1 MKYRLLR
8 LSLLSMLVML
18 FGGFSLAAILEAT
31 GNEEQETLTLNTAA
45 GYAELTVTN
54 AGTSGSGSAMEFS
67 KGDIVV
73 TSEKGYIK
81 DHEMTIYAGGT
92 MTVGFTAGTNAHIT
106 KVELTVKNYHFA
118 KPEGWTSEYSNDV
131 TTKINSDETETFT
144 TDATDKTSFTISNA
158 SSGKT
163 TVKKIVVTYVKDSQ
177 STATFKDIKAD
188 LTTLVPEGAA
198 QWSDVSTGITVAE
211 DGTLSRIDKEGA
223 SIVFNGKWHGTQ
235 YGWANFTAT
244 VPVTSCVKITYGT
257 NNYGS
262 EVTVTNAEGA
272 EVAKLNNK
280 DNNIWDPSNAD
291 RVVTAYYRTNAAT
304 TLSFSKCD
312 YVRYFAVEAISEADL
327 PAEVTNY
334 NITFAAGEGATGVA
348 PAALEIQAG
357 SKFTAPKNYTLY
369 KEGATLTGWNDGT
382 KTYAIGEEITPAADM
397 TLTAVYTANEVSLA
411 DRTEAVTIS
420 YELGGYNDNPKYKFE
435 GNTGFMV
442 SQATVNGKVI
452 DVKVDVDATSG
463 KFAHNGS
470 GWHQVNAG
478 TKVTVPSCK
487 NAVIK
492 VSTYNA
498 ATSVSFNG
506 NAGTA
511 DENTAVYTATA
522 EDATCEIAQVANNYW
537 NKLTVTLPKTE
548 QGGEEPTFPITA
560 TWDFTNR
567 DVVAAVV
574 ALSSATEAGTIKAV
588 EDNGLLLTVE
598 ANGKLIRDNGN
609 SIQTGDGVVFK
620 VPVQGKKDVVT
631 VVGYAAPYF
640 AYSIAG
646 TDATEA
652 TTAYTATAADVA
664 QGFVEIINKGQ
675 YLISISVIQ
684 NEDTE
689 PQPVNQDIT
698 GTWDYSNAA
707 VMEATMALSG
717 SNEAG
722 EVSSIEGTLKMTV
735 LANGASFRNNGSNIQ
750 VRTGAEFRIPVR
762 TAGDLV
768 TIKGYPSYSYYKI
781 NDGDEITNTNDNP
794 QTEYK
799 AKGSDAE
806 RGYVS
811 VVSTNGNN
819 YFLSLSVVQ
828 YAPKEKTTLDNEPA
842 TATFPFNE
850 GTEGQKATFSNAD
863 YFLSSKVNVGSN
875 WSILDKYT
883 YAGTDETRLTP
894 VDQHDDNLTDADAV
908 SFVITPKPGFTF
920 TPTKVSFKANRFGT
934 DNGLIDAYWQNANG
948 TTVELEK
955 GIKPERN
962 NSNKNTEKSYDIT
975 GATAGEGTCG
985 LKLFLYHLQAGKQIG
1000 LADIVIE
1007 GILNGTEK
1015 DVPVLASFKVNGIEY
1030 AAENVFGDD
1039 FEATLKLSK
1048 KDNMVSAENPL
1059 TDVIATNG
1067 EIGTITY
1074 EGDETACKVTIPMTA
1089 GTVQQDYVLNVIQKP
1104 DYTLSYIDVDGTT
1117 VLDTQT
1123 LEEDQAIGEFKVD
1136 IANVAAT
1143 KDGFKARGWFK
1154 QPYQGEKFTTDY
1166 VVTGDTKLYA
1176 LQTEIEGPSDSRK
1189 YSFNL
1194 TDQFF
1199 YAEDHEAFN
1208 PTGGVWH
1215 DKQHGWVFANGDQI
1229 ELLVGKKAN
1238 INFTFCQFSAADA
1251 TISASNGQSIK
1262 AVTEGACSAG
1272 TLAYEGEEGKL
1283 TLTINASGDVYIHDI
1298 TIFNTTTTN
1307 YDKQGDWLI
1316 VKQGDASS
1324 FLDAIEAAKGIEGA
1338 KVFLPNGTYDLG
1350 ETVKTSV
1357 SGTNVSIIGQSA
1369 ENTIVVNRPPLE
1381 WEGLDKADLL
1391 KTSAT
1396 GLYMQDLSLKN
1407 DLPYTGNNGRA
1418 ASLHDVGTKT
1428 ICKNVNLLSYQDTYY
1443 SNKTGGLF
1451 YFEGGELH
1459 GTVDYLCGDGR
1470 VYFNECKIVNEQ
1482 RSTAT
1487 ISANSELYVFN
1498 NCVVENNA
1506 DKYNL
1511 GRAWSN
1517 NPVCVYLNT
1526 TLLDPSKLLDTRWN
1540 PSGINCDYSI
1550 AGEYG
1555 TKNAEGTDITP
1566 ASNEVTFTKNNTKL
1580 ETILS
1585 AEQAATYTMEYV
1597 LGDWAATAKQEAKQL
1612 EAPAAEFANGTV
1624 TWTPAND
1631 GAIAYMIEKNG
1642 EFVGI
1647 TAGSSMAVEANAE
1660 SDKLTIRAAN
1670 ARGGFGEA
1678 KQVAYT
1684 GTSIQAI
1691 NAAIERGEQ
1700 VIFNLAGQRVNKATK
1715 GMYIINGKKMVV
1727 K

>member
-18 FGGFSLAAILEAT
+18 FGGFSLAAILNASDEGPNYDKFQDFEAIVNNQEGT
-31 GNEEQETLTLNTAA
+31 LLTSEEQVQGTAVEFGIAVNDEGKTLRVA
-45 GYAELTVTN
+45 TN
-54 AGTSGSGSAMEFS
+54 DPDAFATISG
-67 KGDIVV
+67 
-73 TSEKGYIK
+73 
-81 DHEMTIYAGGT
+81 
-92 MTVGFTAGTNAHIT
+92 
-106 KVELTVKNYHFA
+106 NYH
-118 KPEGWTSEYSNDV
+118 SEH
-131 TTKINSDETETFT
+131 
-144 TDATDKTSFTISNA
+144 
-158 SSGKT
+158 G
-163 TVKKIVVTYVKDSQ
+163 
-177 STATFKDIKAD
+177 
-188 LTTLVPEGAA
+188 LT
-198 QWSDVSTGITVAE
+198 
-211 DGTLSRIDKEGA
+211 
-223 SIVFNGKWHGTQ
+223 N
-235 YGWANFTAT
+235 
-244 VPVTSCVKITYGT
+244 
-257 NNYGS
+257 
-262 EVTVTNAEGA
+262 
-272 EVAKLNNK
+272 
-280 DNNIWDPSNAD
+280 
-291 RVVTAYYRTNAAT
+291 
-304 TLSFSKCD
+304 
-312 YVRYFAVEAISEADL
+312 
-327 PAEVTNY
+327 
-334 NITFAAGEGATGVA
+334 
-348 PAALEIQAG
+348 
-357 SKFTAPKNYTLY
+357 
-369 KEGATLTGWNDGT
+369 
-382 KTYAIGEEITPAADM
+382 M
-397 TLTAVYTANEVSLA
+397 
-411 DRTEAVTIS
+411 
-420 YELGGYNDNPKYKFE
+420 
-435 GNTGFMV
+435 
-442 SQATVNGKVI
+442 
-452 DVKVDVDATSG
+452 
-463 KFAHNGS
+463 
-470 GWHQVNAG
+470 
-478 TKVTVPSCK
+478 KVTVNVNSFVEILVGQCTYSSTPIRVTNSYGVEVASATPATACWK
-487 NAVIK
+487 NDHNNITKLIYSGADTGAETTLTITGMQYCPYIAVKVHHPVAERSEFRNFAAIVNNQEGTMLTAEEQVQGKAVILNIAVDDDGNTIRETDPNGSYHHVATITGNYHSEHGLTNMVCAISQPPVTGKLRILVGQCTYSSTPIK
-492 VSTYNA
+492 VTDLLEQELA
-498 ATSVSFNG
+498 SV
-506 NAGTA
+506 TP
-511 DENTAVYTATA
+511 ATA
-522 EDATCEIAQVANNYW
+522 CWKNDHNNVTEIICSSS
-537 NKLTVTLPKTE
+537 E
-548 QGGEEPTFPITA
+548 FPITI
-560 TWDFTNR
+560 TGMQYCPF
-567 DVVAAVV
+567 
-574 ALSSATEAGTIKAV
+574 IAV
-588 EDNGLLLTVE
+588 EKYEEPVE
-598 ANGKLIRDNGN
+598 
-609 SIQTGDGVVFK
+609 
-620 VPVQGKKDVVT
+620 
-631 VVGYAAPYF
+631 
-640 AYSIAG
+640 
-646 TDATEA
+646 
-652 TTAYTATAADVA
+652 
-664 QGFVEIINKGQ
+664 
-675 YLISISVIQ
+675 
-684 NEDTE
+684 
-689 PQPVNQDIT
+689 QDIT
-698 GTWDYSNAA
+698 GTWDYSDADIMA
-707 VMEATMALSG
+707 ATMAFSG
-717 SNEAG
+717 SSEVG
-722 EVSSIEGTLKMTV
+722 EVEAKEKNGLKMTV
-735 LANGASFRNNGSNIQ
+735 VANGVTFRNNGNNIQ
-750 VRTGAEFRIPVR
+750 VRSGAVFKIPIKN
-762 TAGDLV
+762 AGELITV
-768 TIKGYPSYSYYKI
+768 KGYPNYSKYTI
-781 NDGDEITNTNDNP
+781 GNSTEVLTNENS
-794 QTEYK
+794 YK
-799 AKGSDAE
+799 AKASDAQA
-806 RGYVS
+806 GYVAITS
-811 VVSTNGNN
+811 MDDNN
-819 YFLSLSVVQ
+819 YYLSLSVTQ
-828 YAPKEKTTLDNEPA
+828 YAPKEATTLDNEPVI
-842 TATFPFNE
+842 ATFPFNL
-850 GTEGQKATFSNAD
+850 GTEGQTATFSNAD
-863 YFLSSKVNVGSN
+863 YFLNSKVTIGSN
-875 WSILDKYT
+875 LSIKDKST
-883 YAGTDETRLTP
+883 
-894 VDQHDDNLTDADAV
+894 LTDAETGAQVDQTRLQPTTKLDTPDEASAV
-908 SFVITPKPGFTF
+908 RFTITPKPGFAF
-920 TPTKVSFKANRFGT
+920 TPTKVSLNVTRYGT
-934 DNGLIDAYWQNANG
+934 DNGLADVTWEVAGGENIVLATG
-948 TTVELEK
+948 V
-955 GIKPERN
+955 KPERN
-962 NSNKNTEKSYDIT
+962 NKNPNISKLSYNIEN
-975 GATAGEGTCG
+975 ATAAEGAAT
-985 LKLFLYHLQAGKQIG
+985 LLLHLYSLQDGKQFG
-1000 LADIVIE
+1000 LNDIVIE
-1007 GILNGTEK
+1007 GTLSGTEK
-1015 DVPVLASFKVNGIEY
+1015 ELPILASFKVNGIEY
-1030 AAENVFGDD
+1030 AAEDVFGDL

-1089 GTVQQDYVLNVIQKP
+1089 GDVQQNYVLNVIQKP
-1104 DYTLSYIDVDGTT
+1104 DYTLSYIGVDGTT
-1117 VLDTQT
+1117 VIDTQVR
-1123 LEEDQAIGEFKVD
+1123 EEDQPIGEFAVD
-1136 IANVAAT
+1136 IATVAAT
-1143 KDGFKARGWFK
+1143 KDGYKARGWFM
-1154 QPYQGEKFTTDY
+1154 QSYLGEKFTTDY

-1176 LQTEIEGPSDSRK
+1176 VQTEVEGPSDSRK
-1189 YSFNL
+1189 YIFNL
-1194 TDQFF
+1194 TDKFF

-1238 INFTFCQFSAADA
+1238 INFTFCQHSAADA
-1251 TISASNGQSIK
+1251 TISSSDGQSIS
-1262 AVTEGACSAG
+1262 AVTEGACGAG

-1283 TLTINASGDVYIHDI
+1283 TLTINASGSVYIHDI

-1418 ASLHDVGTKT
+1418 ASLHDVGTQT

-1470 VYFNECKIVNEQ
+1470 VYFNECKIINEK

-1526 TLLDPSKLLDTRWN
+1526 TLLDPGKLLDTRWN
-1540 PSGINCDYSI
+1540 PSGINCDYSV

-1566 ASNEVTFTKNNTKL
+1566 ASNVVTFTKNNTTL
-1580 ETILS
+1580 ETILN

>member
-18 FGGFSLAAILEAT
+18 FGGFSLAAILNASDEGPNYDKFQDFEAIVNNQEGT
-31 GNEEQETLTLNTAA
+31 LLTSEEQVQGTAVEFGIAVNDEGKTLRVA
-45 GYAELTVTN
+45 TN
-54 AGTSGSGSAMEFS
+54 DPDAFATISG
-67 KGDIVV
+67 
-73 TSEKGYIK
+73 
-81 DHEMTIYAGGT
+81 
-92 MTVGFTAGTNAHIT
+92 
-106 KVELTVKNYHFA
+106 NYH
-118 KPEGWTSEYSNDV
+118 SEH
-131 TTKINSDETETFT
+131 
-144 TDATDKTSFTISNA
+144 
-158 SSGKT
+158 G
-163 TVKKIVVTYVKDSQ
+163 
-177 STATFKDIKAD
+177 
-188 LTTLVPEGAA
+188 LT
-198 QWSDVSTGITVAE
+198 
-211 DGTLSRIDKEGA
+211 
-223 SIVFNGKWHGTQ
+223 N
-235 YGWANFTAT
+235 
-244 VPVTSCVKITYGT
+244 
-257 NNYGS
+257 
-262 EVTVTNAEGA
+262 
-272 EVAKLNNK
+272 
-280 DNNIWDPSNAD
+280 
-291 RVVTAYYRTNAAT
+291 
-304 TLSFSKCD
+304 
-312 YVRYFAVEAISEADL
+312 
-327 PAEVTNY
+327 
-334 NITFAAGEGATGVA
+334 
-348 PAALEIQAG
+348 
-357 SKFTAPKNYTLY
+357 
-369 KEGATLTGWNDGT
+369 
-382 KTYAIGEEITPAADM
+382 M
-397 TLTAVYTANEVSLA
+397 
-411 DRTEAVTIS
+411 
-420 YELGGYNDNPKYKFE
+420 
-435 GNTGFMV
+435 
-442 SQATVNGKVI
+442 
-452 DVKVDVDATSG
+452 
-463 KFAHNGS
+463 
-470 GWHQVNAG
+470 
-478 TKVTVPSCK
+478 KVTVNVNSFVEILVGQCTYSSTPIKVTNSYGVEVASATPATACWK
-487 NAVIK
+487 NDHNNITKLIYSGADTGAETTLTITGMQYCPYIAVKVHHPVAERSEFRNFAAIVNNQEGTMLTAEEQVQGKAVILNIAVDDDGNTIRETDPNGSYHHVATITGNYHSEHGLTNMVCAISQPPVTGKLRILVGQCTYSSTPIK
-492 VSTYNA
+492 VTDLLEQELA
-498 ATSVSFNG
+498 SV
-506 NAGTA
+506 TP
-511 DENTAVYTATA
+511 ATA
-522 EDATCEIAQVANNYW
+522 CWKNDHNNVTEIICNSSEFPITITGMQYCPFIAVEKYEEP
-537 NKLTVTLPKTE
+537 V
-548 QGGEEPTFPITA
+548 EPTFPITA
-560 TWDFTNR
+560 TWDFANA
-567 DVVAAVV
+567 DVANAAA
-574 ALSSATEAGTIKAV
+574 ALSGITGTL
-588 EDNGLLLTVE
+588 ESNGL
-598 ANGKLIRDNGN
+598 KLYIDATGQTIRNNGN
-609 SIQTGDGVVFK
+609 SIQTGNPVIFR

-631 VVGYAAPYF
+631 VVGYPGYF

-646 TDATEA
+646 VDATEA
-652 TTAYTATAADVA
+652 TTTYTATAADVA
-664 QGFVEIINKGQ
+664 QGYVEIVNKGQ
-675 YLISISVIQ
+675 YLISISVTQ
-684 NEDTE
+684 NEDE
-689 PQPVNQDIT
+689 GGEDPVEQDIT
-698 GTWDYSNAA
+698 GTWDYSDADIMA
-707 VMEATMALSG
+707 ATMAFSG
-717 SNEAG
+717 SSEVG
-722 EVSSIEGTLKMTV
+722 EVEAKEKNGLKMTV
-735 LANGASFRNNGSNIQ
+735 VANGVTFRNNGNNIQ
-750 VRTGAEFRIPVR
+750 VRSGAVFKIPIKN
-762 TAGDLV
+762 AGDLITV
-768 TIKGYPSYSYYKI
+768 KGYPNYSKYTI
-781 NDGDEITNTNDNP
+781 GNSTEVLTNENS
-794 QTEYK
+794 YK
-799 AKGSDAE
+799 AKASDAQA
-806 RGYVS
+806 GYVAVTS
-811 VVSTNGNN
+811 MDDNN
-819 YFLSLSVVQ
+819 YYLSLSVTQ
-828 YAPKEKTTLDNEPA
+828 YAPKEATTLDNEPVI
-842 TATFPFNE
+842 ATFPFNL
-850 GTEGQKATFSNAD
+850 GTEGQTATFSNAD
-863 YFLSSKVNVGSN
+863 YFLNSKVTIGSN
-875 WSILDKYT
+875 LSIKDKST
-883 YAGTDETRLTP
+883 
-894 VDQHDDNLTDADAV
+894 LTDAETGAQVDQTRLQPTTKLDTPDEASAV
-908 SFVITPKPGFTF
+908 RFTITPKPGFAF
-920 TPTKVSFKANRFGT
+920 TPTKVSLNVTRYGT
-934 DNGLIDAYWQNANG
+934 DNGLADVTWEVAGGENIVLATG
-948 TTVELEK
+948 V
-955 GIKPERN
+955 KPERN
-962 NSNKNTEKSYDIT
+962 NKNPNISKLSYNIEN
-975 GATAGEGTCG
+975 ATAAEGAAT
-985 LKLFLYHLQAGKQIG
+985 LLLHLYSLQDGKQFG
-1000 LADIVIE
+1000 LNDIVIE
-1007 GILNGTEK
+1007 GTLSGTEK
-1015 DVPVLASFKVNGIEY
+1015 ELPILASFKVNGIEY
-1030 AAENVFGDD
+1030 AAEDVFGDL

-1089 GTVQQDYVLNVIQKP
+1089 GDVQQNYVLNVIQKP
-1104 DYTLSYIDVDGTT
+1104 DYTLSYIGVDGTT
-1117 VLDTQT
+1117 VIDTQVR
-1123 LEEDQAIGEFKVD
+1123 EEDQPIGEFAVD
-1136 IANVAAT
+1136 IATVAAT
-1143 KDGFKARGWFK
+1143 KDGYKARGWFM
-1154 QPYQGEKFTTDY
+1154 QSYLGEKFTTDY

-1176 LQTEIEGPSDSRK
+1176 VQTEVEGPSDSRK
-1189 YSFNL
+1189 YIFNL
-1194 TDQFF
+1194 TDKFF

-1238 INFTFCQFSAADA
+1238 INFTFCQYSAADA
-1251 TISASNGQSIK
+1251 TISSSDGQSIS
-1262 AVTEGACSAG
+1262 AVTEGACGAG

-1283 TLTINASGDVYIHDI
+1283 TLTINASGSVYIHDI

-1418 ASLHDVGTKT
+1418 ASLHDVGTQT

-1470 VYFNECKIVNEQ
+1470 VYFNECKMINEK

-1526 TLLDPSKLLDTRWN
+1526 TLLDPGKLLDTRWN
-1540 PSGINCDYSI
+1540 PSGINCDYSV

-1566 ASNEVTFTKNNTKL
+1566 ASNVVTFTKNNTTL
-1580 ETILS
+1580 ETILN

-1597 LGDWAATAKQEAKQL
+1597 LGDWAATAKQETKQL
-1612 EAPAAEFANGTV
+1612 EAPAAEFANSTV

>member
-8 LSLLSMLVML
+8 LSLFSMLVML
-18 FGGFSLAAILEAT
+18 FGGFSLAAILNASDEGPNYDKFQDFEAIVNNQEGT
-31 GNEEQETLTLNTAA
+31 LLTSEEQVQGTAVEFGIAVNDEGKTLRVA
-45 GYAELTVTN
+45 TN
-54 AGTSGSGSAMEFS
+54 DPDAFATISG
-67 KGDIVV
+67 
-73 TSEKGYIK
+73 
-81 DHEMTIYAGGT
+81 
-92 MTVGFTAGTNAHIT
+92 
-106 KVELTVKNYHFA
+106 NYH
-118 KPEGWTSEYSNDV
+118 SEH
-131 TTKINSDETETFT
+131 
-144 TDATDKTSFTISNA
+144 
-158 SSGKT
+158 G
-163 TVKKIVVTYVKDSQ
+163 
-177 STATFKDIKAD
+177 
-188 LTTLVPEGAA
+188 LT
-198 QWSDVSTGITVAE
+198 
-211 DGTLSRIDKEGA
+211 
-223 SIVFNGKWHGTQ
+223 N
-235 YGWANFTAT
+235 
-244 VPVTSCVKITYGT
+244 
-257 NNYGS
+257 
-262 EVTVTNAEGA
+262 
-272 EVAKLNNK
+272 
-280 DNNIWDPSNAD
+280 
-291 RVVTAYYRTNAAT
+291 
-304 TLSFSKCD
+304 
-312 YVRYFAVEAISEADL
+312 
-327 PAEVTNY
+327 
-334 NITFAAGEGATGVA
+334 
-348 PAALEIQAG
+348 
-357 SKFTAPKNYTLY
+357 
-369 KEGATLTGWNDGT
+369 
-382 KTYAIGEEITPAADM
+382 M
-397 TLTAVYTANEVSLA
+397 
-411 DRTEAVTIS
+411 
-420 YELGGYNDNPKYKFE
+420 
-435 GNTGFMV
+435 
-442 SQATVNGKVI
+442 
-452 DVKVDVDATSG
+452 
-463 KFAHNGS
+463 
-470 GWHQVNAG
+470 
-478 TKVTVPSCK
+478 KVTVNVNSFVEILVGQCTYSSTPIKVTNSYGVEVASATPATACWK
-487 NAVIK
+487 NDHNNITKLIYSGADTGAETTLTITGMQYCPYIAVKVHHPVAERSEFRNFAAIVNNQEGTMLTAEEQVQGKAVILNIAVDDDGNTIRETDPNGSYHHVATITGNYHSEHGLTNMVCAISQPPVTGKLRILVGQCTYSSTPIK
-492 VSTYNA
+492 VTDLLEQELA
-498 ATSVSFNG
+498 SV
-506 NAGTA
+506 TP
-511 DENTAVYTATA
+511 ATA
-522 EDATCEIAQVANNYW
+522 CWKNDHNNVTEIICNSSEFPITITGMQYCPFIAVEKYEEP
-537 NKLTVTLPKTE
+537 V
-548 QGGEEPTFPITA
+548 EPTFPITA
-560 TWDFTNR
+560 TWDFANA
-567 DVVAAVV
+567 DVANAAA
-574 ALSSATEAGTIKAV
+574 ALSGTTGTL
-588 EDNGLLLTVE
+588 ESNGL
-598 ANGKLIRDNGN
+598 KLYIDATGQTIRNNGN
-609 SIQTGDGVVFK
+609 SIQTGNPVIFR

-631 VVGYAAPYF
+631 VVGYPGYF

-646 TDATEA
+646 VDATEA
-652 TTAYTATAADVA
+652 TTTYTATAADVA
-664 QGFVEIINKGQ
+664 QGYVEIVNKGQ
-675 YLISISVIQ
+675 YLISISVTQ
-684 NEDTE
+684 NEDE
-689 PQPVNQDIT
+689 GGEDPVEQDIT
-698 GTWDYSNAA
+698 GTWDYSDADIMA
-707 VMEATMALSG
+707 ATMAFSG
-717 SNEAG
+717 SSEVG
-722 EVSSIEGTLKMTV
+722 EVEAKEKNGLKMTV
-735 LANGASFRNNGSNIQ
+735 VANGVTFRNNGNNIQ
-750 VRTGAEFRIPVR
+750 VRSGAVFKIPIKN
-762 TAGDLV
+762 AGDLITV
-768 TIKGYPSYSYYKI
+768 KGYPNYSKYTI
-781 NDGDEITNTNDNP
+781 GNSTEVLTNENS
-794 QTEYK
+794 YK
-799 AKGSDAE
+799 AKASDAQA
-806 RGYVS
+806 GYVAVTS
-811 VVSTNGNN
+811 MDDNN
-819 YFLSLSVVQ
+819 YYLSLSVTQ
-828 YAPKEKTTLDNEPA
+828 YAPKEATTLDNEPVI
-842 TATFPFNE
+842 ATFPFNL
-850 GTEGQKATFSNAD
+850 GTEGQTATFSNAD
-863 YFLSSKVNVGSN
+863 YFLNSKVTIGSN
-875 WSILDKYT
+875 LSIKDKST
-883 YAGTDETRLTP
+883 
-894 VDQHDDNLTDADAV
+894 LTDAETGAQVDQTRLQPTTKLDTPDEASAV
-908 SFVITPKPGFTF
+908 RFTITPKPGFAF
-920 TPTKVSFKANRFGT
+920 TPTKVSLNVTRYGT
-934 DNGLIDAYWQNANG
+934 DNGLADVTWEVAGGENIVLATG
-948 TTVELEK
+948 V
-955 GIKPERN
+955 KPERN
-962 NSNKNTEKSYDIT
+962 NKNPNISKLSYNIDN
-975 GATAGEGTCG
+975 ATAAEGAAT
-985 LKLFLYHLQAGKQIG
+985 LLLHLYSLQDGKQFG
-1000 LADIVIE
+1000 LNDIVIE
-1007 GILNGTEK
+1007 GTLSGTEK
-1015 DVPVLASFKVNGIEY
+1015 ELPILASFKVNGIEY
-1030 AAENVFGDD
+1030 AAEDVFGDL

-1089 GTVQQDYVLNVIQKP
+1089 GDVQQNYVLNVIQKP
-1104 DYTLSYIDVDGTT
+1104 DYTLSYIGVDGTT
-1117 VLDTQT
+1117 VIDTQVR
-1123 LEEDQAIGEFKVD
+1123 EEDQPIGEFAVD
-1136 IANVAAT
+1136 IATVAAT
-1143 KDGFKARGWFK
+1143 KDGYKARGWFM
-1154 QPYQGEKFTTDY
+1154 QSYLGEKFTTDY

-1176 LQTEIEGPSDSRK
+1176 VQTEVEGPSDSRK
-1189 YSFNL
+1189 YIFNL
-1194 TDQFF
+1194 TDKFF

-1470 VYFNECKIVNEQ
+1470 VYFNECKIINEK

-1526 TLLDPSKLLDTRWN
+1526 TLLDPGKLLDTRWN
-1540 PSGINCDYSI
+1540 PSGINCDYSV

-1566 ASNEVTFTKNNTKL
+1566 ASNVVTFTKNNTTL
-1580 ETILS
+1580 ETILN

-1597 LGDWAATAKQEAKQL
+1597 LGDWAATAKQETKQL

>member
-8 LSLLSMLVML
+8 FSLLSVLVML
-18 FGGFSLAAILEAT
+18 CGG
-31 GNEEQETLTLNTAA
+31 N
-45 GYAELTVTN
+45 
-54 AGTSGSGSAMEFS
+54 
-67 KGDIVV
+67 
-73 TSEKGYIK
+73 
-81 DHEMTIYAGGT
+81 IYAG
-92 MTVGFTAGTNAHIT
+92 FR
-106 KVELTVKNYHFA
+106 
-118 KPEGWTSEYSNDV
+118 
-131 TTKINSDETETFT
+131 
-144 TDATDKTSFTISNA
+144 
-158 SSGKT
+158 
-163 TVKKIVVTYVKDSQ
+163 
-177 STATFKDIKAD
+177 DIKAD
-188 LTTLVPEGAA
+188 LTQLQNLATESNVY
-198 QWSDVSTGITVAE
+198 IKVAE
-211 DGTLSRIDKEGA
+211 DGTISQTDNAEEANATLK
-223 SIVFNGKWHGTQ
+223 GKWHGTA
-235 YGWANFTAT
+235 YGWSNFTAS
-244 VPVTSCVKITYGT
+244 VPVQGCVKITYAT
-257 NNYGS
+257 HDYGNDI
-262 EVTVTNAEGA
+262 VVTNAEGA
-272 EVAKLNNK
+272 EVAKFNTTGAKWMSNH
-280 DNNIWDPSNAD
+280 DN
-291 RVVTAYYRTNAAT
+291 VVVAYYRTNEPT
-304 TLSFSKCD
+304 TLNFSNAN
-312 YVRYFAVEAISEADL
+312 YNPYFAVEAIAPEDL
-327 PAEVTNY
+327 PAEVTSY
-334 NITFAAGEGATGVA
+334 NITFATGDGQGIA
-348 PAALEIQAG
+348 PAALEIEAG
-357 SKFTAPKNYTLY
+357 AKFNAPKNYTLY
-369 KEGATLTGWNDGT
+369 KEGTTLTGWSDGT
-382 KTYAIGEEITPAADM
+382 KTYAVGEEITPEADM
-397 TLTAVYTANEVSLA
+397 TLTAQFTTNEVSLA
-411 DRTEAVTIS
+411 DRTEAVSIT
-420 YELGGYNDNPKYKFE
+420 YALNGNTGNPKYKFE
-435 GNTGFMV
+435 GKTGIIV
-442 SQATVNGKVI
+442 SQATVNGKTI
-452 DVKVDVDATSG
+452 DVKADVDATSG
-463 KFAHNGS
+463 KFSDNGS
-470 GWHQVNAG
+470 GWHQVNTG

-487 NAVIK
+487 NAIVK
-492 VSTYNA
+492 VTTYNDA
-498 ATSVSFNG
+498 ASVNFNG
-506 NAGTA
+506 EAGTA
-511 DENTAVYTATA
+511 DENTAVYTSESENT
-522 EDATCEIAQVANNYW
+522 TLEITQVANNYW
-537 NKLTVTLPKTE
+537 NALEIVLPATS
-548 QGGEEPTFPITA
+548 QGGEEP
-560 TWDFTNR
+560 
-567 DVVAAVV
+567 V
-574 ALSSATEAGTIKAV
+574 K
-588 EDNGLLLTVE
+588 
-598 ANGKLIRDNGN
+598 
-609 SIQTGDGVVFK
+609 
-620 VPVQGKKDVVT
+620 
-631 VVGYAAPYF
+631 
-640 AYSIAG
+640 
-646 TDATEA
+646 
-652 TTAYTATAADVA
+652 
-664 QGFVEIINKGQ
+664 
-675 YLISISVIQ
+675 
-684 NEDTE
+684 
-689 PQPVNQDIT
+689 QDIT
-698 GTWDYSNAA
+698 GTWDYSDADIMA
-707 VMEATMALSG
+707 ATMAFSG
-717 SNEAG
+717 SSEVG
-722 EVSSIEGTLKMTV
+722 EVEAKEKNGLKMTV
-735 LANGASFRNNGSNIQ
+735 VANGVTFRNNGNNIQ
-750 VRTGAEFRIPVR
+750 VRSGAVFKIPIKN
-762 TAGDLV
+762 AGDLITV
-768 TIKGYPSYSYYKI
+768 KGYPNYSKYTI
-781 NDGDEITNTNDNP
+781 GNSTEVLTNENS
-794 QTEYK
+794 YK
-799 AKGSDAE
+799 AKASDAQA
-806 RGYVS
+806 GYVAVTS
-811 VVSTNGNN
+811 MDDNN
-819 YFLSLSVVQ
+819 YYLSLSVTQ
-828 YAPKEKTTLDNEPA
+828 YAPKEATTLDNEPVI
-842 TATFPFNE
+842 ATFPFNL
-850 GTEGQKATFSNAD
+850 GTEGQTATFSNAD
-863 YFLSSKVNVGSN
+863 YFLNSKVTIGSN
-875 WSILDKYT
+875 LSIKDKST
-883 YAGTDETRLTP
+883 
-894 VDQHDDNLTDADAV
+894 LTDAETGAQVDQTRLQPTTKLDTPDEASAV
-908 SFVITPKPGFTF
+908 RFTITPKPGFAF
-920 TPTKVSFKANRFGT
+920 TPTKVSLNVTRYGT
-934 DNGLIDAYWQNANG
+934 DNGLADVTWEVAGGENIVLATG
-948 TTVELEK
+948 V
-955 GIKPERN
+955 KPERN
-962 NSNKNTEKSYDIT
+962 NKNPNISKLSYNIEN
-975 GATAGEGTCG
+975 ATAAEGAAT
-985 LKLFLYHLQAGKQIG
+985 LLLHLYSLQDGKQFG
-1000 LADIVIE
+1000 LNDIVIE
-1007 GILNGTEK
+1007 GTLSGTEK
-1015 DVPVLASFKVNGIEY
+1015 ELPILASFKVNGIEY
-1030 AAENVFGDD
+1030 AAEDVFGDL

-1089 GTVQQDYVLNVIQKP
+1089 GDVQQNYVLNVIQKP
-1104 DYTLSYIDVDGTT
+1104 DYTLSYIGVDGTT
-1117 VLDTQT
+1117 VIDTQVR
-1123 LEEDQAIGEFKVD
+1123 EEDQPIGEFAVD
-1136 IANVAAT
+1136 IATVAAT
-1143 KDGFKARGWFK
+1143 KDGYKARGWFM
-1154 QPYQGEKFTTDY
+1154 QSYLGEKFTTDY

-1176 LQTEIEGPSDSRK
+1176 VQTEVEGPSDSRK
-1189 YSFNL
+1189 YIFNL
-1194 TDQFF
+1194 TDKFF

-1238 INFTFCQFSAADA
+1238 INFTFCQYSAADA
-1251 TISASNGQSIK
+1251 TISSSDGQSIS
-1262 AVTEGACSAG
+1262 AVTEGACGAG

-1283 TLTINASGDVYIHDI
+1283 TLTINASGSVYIHDI

-1470 VYFNECKIVNEQ
+1470 VYFNECKIINEK

-1526 TLLDPSKLLDTRWN
+1526 TLLDPGKLLDTRWN
-1540 PSGINCDYSI
+1540 PSGINCDYSV

-1566 ASNEVTFTKNNTKL
+1566 ASNVVTFTKNNTTL
-1580 ETILS
+1580 ETILN

-1597 LGDWAATAKQEAKQL
+1597 LGDWAATAKQETKQL

>member
-18 FGGFSLAAILEAT
+18 FGGFSLAAILNASDEGPNYDKFQDFEAIVNNQEGT
-31 GNEEQETLTLNTAA
+31 LLTSEEQVQGTAVEFGIAVNDEGKTLRVA
-45 GYAELTVTN
+45 TN
-54 AGTSGSGSAMEFS
+54 DPDAFATISG
-67 KGDIVV
+67 
-73 TSEKGYIK
+73 
-81 DHEMTIYAGGT
+81 
-92 MTVGFTAGTNAHIT
+92 
-106 KVELTVKNYHFA
+106 NYH
-118 KPEGWTSEYSNDV
+118 SEH
-131 TTKINSDETETFT
+131 
-144 TDATDKTSFTISNA
+144 
-158 SSGKT
+158 G
-163 TVKKIVVTYVKDSQ
+163 
-177 STATFKDIKAD
+177 
-188 LTTLVPEGAA
+188 LT
-198 QWSDVSTGITVAE
+198 
-211 DGTLSRIDKEGA
+211 
-223 SIVFNGKWHGTQ
+223 N
-235 YGWANFTAT
+235 
-244 VPVTSCVKITYGT
+244 
-257 NNYGS
+257 
-262 EVTVTNAEGA
+262 
-272 EVAKLNNK
+272 
-280 DNNIWDPSNAD
+280 
-291 RVVTAYYRTNAAT
+291 
-304 TLSFSKCD
+304 
-312 YVRYFAVEAISEADL
+312 
-327 PAEVTNY
+327 
-334 NITFAAGEGATGVA
+334 
-348 PAALEIQAG
+348 
-357 SKFTAPKNYTLY
+357 
-369 KEGATLTGWNDGT
+369 
-382 KTYAIGEEITPAADM
+382 M
-397 TLTAVYTANEVSLA
+397 
-411 DRTEAVTIS
+411 
-420 YELGGYNDNPKYKFE
+420 
-435 GNTGFMV
+435 
-442 SQATVNGKVI
+442 
-452 DVKVDVDATSG
+452 
-463 KFAHNGS
+463 
-470 GWHQVNAG
+470 
-478 TKVTVPSCK
+478 KVTVNVNSFVEILVGQCTYSSTPIKVTNSYGVEVASATPATACWK
-487 NAVIK
+487 NDHNNITKLIYSGADTGAETTLTITGMQYCPYIAVKVHHPVAERSDFRNFAAIVNNQEGTMLTAEEQVQGKAVILNIAVDDYGNTIRETDPNGSYHHVATITGNYHSEHGLTNMVCAISQPPVTGKLRILVGQCTYSSTPIK
-492 VSTYNA
+492 VTDLLEQELA
-498 ATSVSFNG
+498 SV
-506 NAGTA
+506 TP
-511 DENTAVYTATA
+511 ATA
-522 EDATCEIAQVANNYW
+522 CWKNDHNNVTEIICNSSEFPITITGMQYCPFIAVEKYEEP
-537 NKLTVTLPKTE
+537 V
-548 QGGEEPTFPITA
+548 EPTFPITA
-560 TWDFTNR
+560 TWDFANA
-567 DVVAAVV
+567 DVANAAA
-574 ALSSATEAGTIKAV
+574 ALSGTTGTL
-588 EDNGLLLTVE
+588 ESNGL
-598 ANGKLIRDNGN
+598 KLYIDATGQTIRNNGN
-609 SIQTGDGVVFK
+609 SIQTGNPVIFR

-631 VVGYAAPYF
+631 VVGYPGYF

-646 TDATEA
+646 VDATEA
-652 TTAYTATAADVA
+652 TTTYTATAADVA
-664 QGFVEIINKGQ
+664 QGYVEIVNKGQ
-675 YLISISVIQ
+675 YLISISVTQ
-684 NEDTE
+684 NEDE
-689 PQPVNQDIT
+689 GGEDPVEQDIT
-698 GTWDYSNAA
+698 GTWDYSDADIMA
-707 VMEATMALSG
+707 ATMAFSG
-717 SNEAG
+717 SSEVG
-722 EVSSIEGTLKMTV
+722 EVEAKEKNGLKMTV
-735 LANGASFRNNGSNIQ
+735 VANGVTFRNNGNNIQ
-750 VRTGAEFRIPVR
+750 VRSGAVFKIPIKN
-762 TAGDLV
+762 AGDLITV
-768 TIKGYPSYSYYKI
+768 KGYPNYSKYTI
-781 NDGDEITNTNDNP
+781 GNSTEVLTNENS
-794 QTEYK
+794 YK
-799 AKGSDAE
+799 AKASDAQA
-806 RGYVS
+806 GYVAVTS
-811 VVSTNGNN
+811 MDDNN
-819 YFLSLSVVQ
+819 YYLSLSVTQ
-828 YAPKEKTTLDNEPA
+828 YAPKEATTLDNEPVI
-842 TATFPFNE
+842 ATFPFNL
-850 GTEGQKATFSNAD
+850 GTEGQTATFSNAD
-863 YFLSSKVNVGSN
+863 YFLNSKVTIGSN
-875 WSILDKYT
+875 LSIKDKST
-883 YAGTDETRLTP
+883 
-894 VDQHDDNLTDADAV
+894 LTDAETGAQVDQTRLQPTTKLDTPDEASAV
-908 SFVITPKPGFTF
+908 RFTITPKPGFAF
-920 TPTKVSFKANRFGT
+920 TPTKVSLNVTRYGT
-934 DNGLIDAYWQNANG
+934 DNGLADVTWEVAGGENIVLATG
-948 TTVELEK
+948 V
-955 GIKPERN
+955 KPERN
-962 NSNKNTEKSYDIT
+962 NKNPNISKLSYNIEN
-975 GATAGEGTCG
+975 ATAAEGAAT
-985 LKLFLYHLQAGKQIG
+985 LLLHLYSLQDGKQFG
-1000 LADIVIE
+1000 LNDIVIE
-1007 GILNGTEK
+1007 GTLSGTEK
-1015 DVPVLASFKVNGIEY
+1015 KLPILASFKVNGIEY
-1030 AAENVFGDD
+1030 AAEDVFGDL

-1089 GTVQQDYVLNVIQKP
+1089 GDVQQNYVLNVIQKP
-1104 DYTLSYIDVDGTT
+1104 DYTLSYIGVDGTT
-1117 VLDTQT
+1117 VIDTQVR
-1123 LEEDQAIGEFKVD
+1123 EEDQPIGEFAVD
-1136 IANVAAT
+1136 IATVAAT
-1143 KDGFKARGWFK
+1143 KDGYKARGWFM
-1154 QPYQGEKFTTDY
+1154 QSYLGEKFTTDY

-1176 LQTEIEGPSDSRK
+1176 VQTEVEGPSDSRK
-1189 YSFNL
+1189 YIFNL
-1194 TDQFF
+1194 TDKFF

-1238 INFTFCQFSAADA
+1238 INFTFCQYSAADA
-1251 TISASNGQSIK
+1251 TISSSDGQSIS
-1262 AVTEGACSAG
+1262 AVTEGACGAG

-1283 TLTINASGDVYIHDI
+1283 TLTINASGSVYIHDI

-1418 ASLHDVGTKT
+1418 ASLHDVGTQT

-1470 VYFNECKIVNEQ
+1470 VYFNECKIINEK

-1526 TLLDPSKLLDTRWN
+1526 TLLDPGKLLDTRWN
-1540 PSGINCDYSI
+1540 PSGINCDYSV

-1566 ASNEVTFTKNNTKL
+1566 ASNVVTFTKNNTTL
-1580 ETILS
+1580 ETILN

-1597 LGDWAATAKQEAKQL
+1597 LGDWAATAKQEIKQL

>member
-18 FGGFSLAAILEAT
+18 FGGFSLAAILNASDEGPNYDKFQDFEAIVNNQEGT
-31 GNEEQETLTLNTAA
+31 LLTSEEQVQGTAVEFGIAVNDEGKTLRVA
-45 GYAELTVTN
+45 TN
-54 AGTSGSGSAMEFS
+54 DPDAFATISG
-67 KGDIVV
+67 
-73 TSEKGYIK
+73 
-81 DHEMTIYAGGT
+81 
-92 MTVGFTAGTNAHIT
+92 
-106 KVELTVKNYHFA
+106 NYH
-118 KPEGWTSEYSNDV
+118 SEH
-131 TTKINSDETETFT
+131 
-144 TDATDKTSFTISNA
+144 
-158 SSGKT
+158 G
-163 TVKKIVVTYVKDSQ
+163 
-177 STATFKDIKAD
+177 
-188 LTTLVPEGAA
+188 LT
-198 QWSDVSTGITVAE
+198 
-211 DGTLSRIDKEGA
+211 
-223 SIVFNGKWHGTQ
+223 N
-235 YGWANFTAT
+235 
-244 VPVTSCVKITYGT
+244 
-257 NNYGS
+257 
-262 EVTVTNAEGA
+262 
-272 EVAKLNNK
+272 
-280 DNNIWDPSNAD
+280 
-291 RVVTAYYRTNAAT
+291 
-304 TLSFSKCD
+304 
-312 YVRYFAVEAISEADL
+312 
-327 PAEVTNY
+327 
-334 NITFAAGEGATGVA
+334 
-348 PAALEIQAG
+348 
-357 SKFTAPKNYTLY
+357 
-369 KEGATLTGWNDGT
+369 
-382 KTYAIGEEITPAADM
+382 M
-397 TLTAVYTANEVSLA
+397 
-411 DRTEAVTIS
+411 
-420 YELGGYNDNPKYKFE
+420 
-435 GNTGFMV
+435 
-442 SQATVNGKVI
+442 
-452 DVKVDVDATSG
+452 
-463 KFAHNGS
+463 
-470 GWHQVNAG
+470 
-478 TKVTVPSCK
+478 KVTVHVNSFVEILVGQCTYSSTPIKVTNSYGVEVASATPATACWK
-487 NAVIK
+487 NDHNNITKLIYSGADTGAETTLTITGMQYCPYIAVKVHHPVAERSEFRNFAAIVNNQEGTMLTAEEQVQGKAVILNIAVDDDGNTIRETDPNGSYHHVATITGNYHSEHGLTNMVCAISQPPVTGKLRILVGQCTYSSTPIK
-492 VSTYNA
+492 VTDLLEQELA
-498 ATSVSFNG
+498 SV
-506 NAGTA
+506 TP
-511 DENTAVYTATA
+511 ATA
-522 EDATCEIAQVANNYW
+522 CWKNDHNNVTEIICNSSEFPITITGMQYCPFIAVEKYEEP
-537 NKLTVTLPKTE
+537 V
-548 QGGEEPTFPITA
+548 EPTFPITA
-560 TWDFTNR
+560 TWDFANA
-567 DVVAAVV
+567 DVANAAA
-574 ALSSATEAGTIKAV
+574 ALSGITGTL
-588 EDNGLLLTVE
+588 ESNGL
-598 ANGKLIRDNGN
+598 KLYIDATGQTIRNNGN
-609 SIQTGDGVVFK
+609 SIQTGNPVIFR

-631 VVGYAAPYF
+631 VVGYPGYF

-646 TDATEA
+646 VDATEA
-652 TTAYTATAADVA
+652 TTTYTATAADVA
-664 QGFVEIINKGQ
+664 QGYVEIVNKGQ
-675 YLISISVIQ
+675 YLISISVTQ
-684 NEDTE
+684 NEDE
-689 PQPVNQDIT
+689 GGEDPVEQDIT
-698 GTWDYSNAA
+698 GTWDYSDADIMA
-707 VMEATMALSG
+707 ATMAFSG
-717 SNEAG
+717 SSEVG
-722 EVSSIEGTLKMTV
+722 EVEAKEKNGLKMTV
-735 LANGASFRNNGSNIQ
+735 VANGVTFRNNGNNIQ
-750 VRTGAEFRIPVR
+750 VRSGAVFKIPIKN
-762 TAGDLV
+762 AGDLITV
-768 TIKGYPSYSYYKI
+768 KGYPNYSKYTI
-781 NDGDEITNTNDNP
+781 GNSTEVLTNENS
-794 QTEYK
+794 YK
-799 AKGSDAE
+799 AKASDAQA
-806 RGYVS
+806 GYVAVTS
-811 VVSTNGNN
+811 MDDNN
-819 YFLSLSVVQ
+819 YYLSLSVTQ
-828 YAPKEKTTLDNEPA
+828 YAPKEATTLDNEPVI
-842 TATFPFNE
+842 ATFPFNL
-850 GTEGQKATFSNAD
+850 GTEGQTATFSNAD
-863 YFLSSKVNVGSN
+863 YFLNSKVTIGSN
-875 WSILDKYT
+875 LSIKDKST
-883 YAGTDETRLTP
+883 
-894 VDQHDDNLTDADAV
+894 LTDAETGAQVDQTRLQPTTKLDTPDEASAV
-908 SFVITPKPGFTF
+908 RFTITPKPGFAF
-920 TPTKVSFKANRFGT
+920 TPTKVSLNVTRYGT
-934 DNGLIDAYWQNANG
+934 DNGLADVTWEVAGGENIVLATG
-948 TTVELEK
+948 V
-955 GIKPERN
+955 KPERN
-962 NSNKNTEKSYDIT
+962 NKNPNISKLSYNIEN
-975 GATAGEGTCG
+975 ATAAEGAAT
-985 LKLFLYHLQAGKQIG
+985 LLLHLYSLQDGKQFG
-1000 LADIVIE
+1000 LNDIVIE
-1007 GILNGTEK
+1007 GTLSGTEK
-1015 DVPVLASFKVNGIEY
+1015 ELPILASFKVNGIEY
-1030 AAENVFGDD
+1030 AAEDVFGDL

-1089 GTVQQDYVLNVIQKP
+1089 GDVQQNYVLNVIQKP
-1104 DYTLSYIDVDGTT
+1104 DYTLSYIGVDGTT
-1117 VLDTQT
+1117 VIDTQVR
-1123 LEEDQAIGEFKVD
+1123 EEDQPIGEFAVD
-1136 IANVAAT
+1136 IATVAAT
-1143 KDGFKARGWFK
+1143 KDGYKARGWFM
-1154 QPYQGEKFTTDY
+1154 QSYLGEKFTTDY

-1176 LQTEIEGPSDSRK
+1176 VQTEVEGPSDSRK
-1189 YSFNL
+1189 YIFNL
-1194 TDQFF
+1194 TDKFF

-1238 INFTFCQFSAADA
+1238 INFTFCQYSAADA
-1251 TISASNGQSIK
+1251 TISSSDGQSIS
-1262 AVTEGACSAG
+1262 AVTEGACGAG

-1283 TLTINASGDVYIHDI
+1283 TLTINASGSVYIHDI

-1418 ASLHDVGTKT
+1418 ASLHDVGTQT

-1470 VYFNECKIVNEQ
+1470 VYFNECKIINEK

-1526 TLLDPSKLLDTRWN
+1526 TLLDPGKLLDTRWN
-1540 PSGINCDYSI
+1540 PSGINCDYSV

-1566 ASNEVTFTKNNTKL
+1566 ASNVVTFTKNNTTL
-1580 ETILS
+1580 ETILN

-1597 LGDWAATAKQEAKQL
+1597 LGDWAATAKQETKQL

>member
-18 FGGFSLAAILEAT
+18 FGGFSLAAILNASDEGPNYDKFQDFEAIVNNQEGT
-31 GNEEQETLTLNTAA
+31 LLTSEEQVQGTAVEFGIAVNDEGKTLRVA
-45 GYAELTVTN
+45 TN
-54 AGTSGSGSAMEFS
+54 DPDAFATISG
-67 KGDIVV
+67 
-73 TSEKGYIK
+73 
-81 DHEMTIYAGGT
+81 
-92 MTVGFTAGTNAHIT
+92 
-106 KVELTVKNYHFA
+106 NYH
-118 KPEGWTSEYSNDV
+118 SEH
-131 TTKINSDETETFT
+131 
-144 TDATDKTSFTISNA
+144 
-158 SSGKT
+158 G
-163 TVKKIVVTYVKDSQ
+163 
-177 STATFKDIKAD
+177 
-188 LTTLVPEGAA
+188 LT
-198 QWSDVSTGITVAE
+198 
-211 DGTLSRIDKEGA
+211 
-223 SIVFNGKWHGTQ
+223 N
-235 YGWANFTAT
+235 
-244 VPVTSCVKITYGT
+244 
-257 NNYGS
+257 
-262 EVTVTNAEGA
+262 
-272 EVAKLNNK
+272 
-280 DNNIWDPSNAD
+280 
-291 RVVTAYYRTNAAT
+291 
-304 TLSFSKCD
+304 
-312 YVRYFAVEAISEADL
+312 
-327 PAEVTNY
+327 
-334 NITFAAGEGATGVA
+334 
-348 PAALEIQAG
+348 
-357 SKFTAPKNYTLY
+357 
-369 KEGATLTGWNDGT
+369 
-382 KTYAIGEEITPAADM
+382 M
-397 TLTAVYTANEVSLA
+397 
-411 DRTEAVTIS
+411 
-420 YELGGYNDNPKYKFE
+420 
-435 GNTGFMV
+435 
-442 SQATVNGKVI
+442 
-452 DVKVDVDATSG
+452 
-463 KFAHNGS
+463 
-470 GWHQVNAG
+470 
-478 TKVTVPSCK
+478 KVTVNVNSFVEILVGQCTYSSTPIKVTNSYGVEVASAPPATACWK
-487 NAVIK
+487 NDHNNITKLIYSGADTGAETTLTITGMQYCPYIAVKVHHPVAERSEFRNFAAIVNNQEGTMLTAEEQVQGKAVILNIAVDDDGNTIRETDPNGSYHHVATITGNYHSEHGLTNMVCAISQPPVTGKLRILVGQCTYSSTPIK
-492 VSTYNA
+492 VTDLLEQELA
-498 ATSVSFNG
+498 SV
-506 NAGTA
+506 TP
-511 DENTAVYTATA
+511 ATA
-522 EDATCEIAQVANNYW
+522 CWKNDHNNVTEIICNSSEFPITITGMQYCPFIAVEKYEEP
-537 NKLTVTLPKTE
+537 V
-548 QGGEEPTFPITA
+548 EPTFPITA
-560 TWDFTNR
+560 TWDFANA
-567 DVVAAVV
+567 DVANAA
-574 ALSSATEAGTIKAV
+574 ALSGTTGTL
-588 EDNGLLLTVE
+588 ESNGL
-598 ANGKLIRDNGN
+598 KLYIDATGQTIRNNGN
-609 SIQTGDGVVFK
+609 SIQTGNPVIFRVL
-620 VPVQGKKDVVT
+620 VQGKKDVVT
-631 VVGYAAPYF
+631 VVGYPGYF

-646 TDATEA
+646 VDATEA
-652 TTAYTATAADVA
+652 TTTYTATAADVA
-664 QGFVEIINKGQ
+664 QGYVEIVNKGQ
-675 YLISISVIQ
+675 YLISISVTQ
-684 NEDTE
+684 NEDE
-689 PQPVNQDIT
+689 GGEDPVEQDIT
-698 GTWDYSNAA
+698 GTWDYSDADIMA
-707 VMEATMALSG
+707 ATMAFSG
-717 SNEAG
+717 SSEVG
-722 EVSSIEGTLKMTV
+722 EVEAKEKNGLKMTV
-735 LANGASFRNNGSNIQ
+735 VANGVTFRNNGNNIQ
-750 VRTGAEFRIPVR
+750 VRSGAVFKIPIKN
-762 TAGDLV
+762 AGDLITV
-768 TIKGYPSYSYYKI
+768 KGYPNYSKYTI
-781 NDGDEITNTNDNP
+781 GNSTEVLTNENS
-794 QTEYK
+794 YK
-799 AKGSDAE
+799 AKASDAQA
-806 RGYVS
+806 GYVAVTS
-811 VVSTNGNN
+811 MDDNN
-819 YFLSLSVVQ
+819 YYLSLSVTQ
-828 YAPKEKTTLDNEPA
+828 YAPKEATTLDNEPVI
-842 TATFPFNE
+842 ATFPFNL
-850 GTEGQKATFSNAD
+850 GTEGQTATFSNAD
-863 YFLSSKVNVGSN
+863 YFLNSKVTIGSN
-875 WSILDKYT
+875 LSIKDKST
-883 YAGTDETRLTP
+883 
-894 VDQHDDNLTDADAV
+894 LTDAETGAQVDQTRLQPTTKLDTPDEASAV
-908 SFVITPKPGFTF
+908 RFTITPKPGFAF
-920 TPTKVSFKANRFGT
+920 TPTKVSLNVTRYGT
-934 DNGLIDAYWQNANG
+934 DNGLADVTWEVAGGENIVLATG
-948 TTVELEK
+948 V
-955 GIKPERN
+955 KPERN
-962 NSNKNTEKSYDIT
+962 NKNPNISKLSYNIEN
-975 GATAGEGTCG
+975 ATAAEGAAT
-985 LKLFLYHLQAGKQIG
+985 LLLHLYSLQDGKQFG
-1000 LADIVIE
+1000 LNDIVIE
-1007 GILNGTEK
+1007 GTLSGTEK
-1015 DVPVLASFKVNGIEY
+1015 ELPILASFKVNGIEY
-1030 AAENVFGDD
+1030 AAEDVFGDL

-1089 GTVQQDYVLNVIQKP
+1089 GDVQQNYVLNVIQKP
-1104 DYTLSYIDVDGTT
+1104 DYTLSYIGVDGTT
-1117 VLDTQT
+1117 VIDTQVR
-1123 LEEDQAIGEFKVD
+1123 EEDQPIGEFAVD
-1136 IANVAAT
+1136 IATVAAT
-1143 KDGFKARGWFK
+1143 KDGYKARGWFM
-1154 QPYQGEKFTTDY
+1154 QSYLGEKFTTDY

-1176 LQTEIEGPSDSRK
+1176 VQTEVEGPSDSRK
-1189 YSFNL
+1189 YIFNL
-1194 TDQFF
+1194 TDKFF

-1238 INFTFCQFSAADA
+1238 INFTFCQYSAADA
-1251 TISASNGQSIK
+1251 TISSSDGQSIS
-1262 AVTEGACSAG
+1262 AVTEGACGAG

-1283 TLTINASGDVYIHDI
+1283 TLTINASGSVYIHDI

-1418 ASLHDVGTKT
+1418 ASLHDVGTQT

-1470 VYFNECKIVNEQ
+1470 VYFNECKIINEK

-1526 TLLDPSKLLDTRWN
+1526 TLLDPGKLLDTRWN
-1540 PSGINCDYSI
+1540 PSGINCDYSV

-1566 ASNEVTFTKNNTKL
+1566 ASNVVTFTKNNTTL
-1580 ETILS
+1580 ETILN